1 MTLDN
6 LLHRAWSEARDSPDY
21 CKETFLALERAIQ
34 EQRHTAAILRK
45 ALQDARRDAE
55 TMRDKPGAYWAGWA
69 DFDMF
74 AWEPKADSE
83 WGA

>member
-6 LLHRAWSEARDSPDY
+6 LLHRAWSEARDSPGY

-34 EQRHTAAILRK
+34 AQRDRLVELAK
-45 ALQDARRDAE
+45 ARNEARRDAE